1 VTFKPQLV
9 VHADATAAE
18 AATAAELQQG
28 VGGLELRGRQAPVAS
43 KWLMENLDSFR
54 AFAGRKGEGVHL
66 AEMPP
71 PFQRVPANPIVLDTV
86 RCCLARYEYE
96 AHVGRFDVVQS
107 TEGASQNPEPHQTVC
122 SGRQTDLAE
131 WKPSMRDTS
140 VLTSG

>member
-1 VTFKPQLV
+1 MKVEAVV

-71 PFQRVPANPIVLDTV
+71 PFQRVPANPIVLDTA
-86 RCCLARYEYE
+86 LNAIDFPSLE
-96 AHVGRFDVVQS
+96 AHVAPEKKKGIASRLFGAWGR
-107 TEGASQNPEPHQTVC
+107 
-122 SGRQTDLAE
+122 
-131 WKPSMRDTS
+131 KK
-140 VLTSG
+140 